1 MQTVTIERARYT
13 IRDDRIGF
21 MEQAL
26 KCTGKHKPVKA
37 KGGVSRNF
45 PRYGAQSSTAD
56 YVREYHIAN
65 AGVYTAT
72 DDKGSIYEHKEYVQ
86 SVMDMYQPLSTG
98 ITVPEGEDSMEVEE

>member
-1 MQTVTIERARYT
+1 MQTVIIGKARYT
-13 IRDDRIGF
+13 IRDDRVGF
-21 MEQAL
+21 LEQAL

-72 DDKGSIYEHKEYVQ
+72 DGRGKIYGHKEYVQ
-86 SVMDMYQPLSTG
+86 SVLDMYQPLSTG
-98 ITVPEGEDSMEVEE
+98 ITVPEGVDSMEVEA